1 VDRVTTAPERPDVS
15 IPAVCTLLESYVPVV
30 GGMETQA
37 LNMVSS
43 LRDLGVKQ
51 LVVTRRSDPGLSR
64 EEMIDGVP
72 VYRVG
77 PTGKSSRYRWLFML
91 TCIPKMIRLRR
102 EYDVIFVPG
111 YRVLGIAAV
120 LLARWL
126 NKKCVFKAE
135 CIGEMSGE
143 FFTGGLAS
151 VKLKRSQGVVQWGIR
166 QRNKLLV
173 KADAFVSMYSDMTTE
188 LQDHG
193 VAPHKMEVIPQSV
206 HVERYTPA
214 DRTEKAAWR
223 EKLGL
228 PATHR
233 IAVYTGR
240 IVSYKGVPVL
250 LRVWNELR
258 RTHPDILLVIC
269 GSGGVD
275 IYACEEEMHQY
286 VTDQSMEDGVR
297 FTGAVGNVDAYMK
310 ASDLFV
316 LPTENDAFPLCL
328 LEAMACALPLV
339 TTPVGG
345 LKDVIQHER
354 NGLVMTPGSEAEL
367 RACLVRLLDDEALCA
382 RLGAA
387 AHADVL
393 AHYTRQIVAKR
404 YVDLFTRVVTG
415 TPR

>member
-1 VDRVTTAPERPDVS
+1 MDRVTTAPERPDVA

-111 YRVLGIAAV
+111 FRVLGIAAV
-120 LLARWL
+120 LLAKLLR
-126 NKKCVFKAE
+126 KKCVFKAE
-135 CIGEMSGE
+135 CIGELSGE
-143 FFTGGLAS
+143 FFTGGLES
-151 VKLKRSQGVVQWGIR
+151 VKLKRSQGLVKWGIGL
-166 QRNKLLV
+166 RNKLLV
-173 KADAFVSMYSDMTTE
+173 KADAFISMYSEMSTE
-188 LQDHG
+188 LLEHG
-193 VAPHKMEVIPQSV
+193 VDPGKMEVIPQSV

-214 DRTEKAAWR
+214 TAEEKAALR
-223 EKLGL
+223 ETLGL
-228 PATHR
+228 PVDHK

-250 LRVWNELR
+250 LRVWQELR
-258 RTHPDILLVIC
+258 QTHPDVTLVIC

-275 IYACEEEMHQY
+275 IYACEEEMHQF
-286 VTDQSMEDGVR
+286 VADNDLGDVVR
-297 FTGAVGNVDAYMK
+297 FAGAVTNVDEYLK

-328 LEAMACALPLV
+328 LEAMACALPIV

-345 LKDVIQHER
+345 LKDVIQNDR
-354 NGLVMTPGSEAEL
+354 NGLVMTPGSEVEL
-367 RACLVRLLDDEALCA
+367 KACLVKILDDDEWGR

-387 AHADVL
+387 AYAD
-393 AHYTRQIVAKR
+393 AQAKYTRQSVGKR
-404 YVDLFTRVVTG
+404 YVALLTRVCAAG
-415 TPR
+415 